1 MSSRRQRKTEMIT
14 SKRGA
19 ELGSWFPWRN
29 RKRKRENMALGE
41 GSRLF
46 QASSL
51 GTVAGSL
58 SMCPIE
64 NHLFIHSITQSINTK
79 EYHSQVWPSYIP
91 HAFSKHILCVIE
103 PTFCLMRGEATQW
116 VSPGYKLLS
125 SPPLNHYSCCK
136 FQGCWEMSLRVKKR
150 WQVTLLLRVSV
161 SPSTK

>member
-103 PTFCLMRGEATQW
+103 PTFCLMRGEASLQVHELFFW
-116 VSPGYKLLS
+116 FKDCHFHWFPICILLTPS
-125 SPPLNHYSCCK
+125 ADPFIFEGSRMVRALKSR
-136 FQGCWEMSLRVKKR
+136 LRGF
-150 WQVTLLLRVSV
+150 
-161 SPSTK
+161 P